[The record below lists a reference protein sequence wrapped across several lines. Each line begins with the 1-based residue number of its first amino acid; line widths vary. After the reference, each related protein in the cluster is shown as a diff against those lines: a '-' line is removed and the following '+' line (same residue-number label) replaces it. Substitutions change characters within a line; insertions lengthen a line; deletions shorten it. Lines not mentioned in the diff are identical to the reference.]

1 MTRPYLYSTLADT
14 DLREI
19 LRYTQRKWGA
29 AQARAYARQIDDAAA
44 ALATG
49 HGVFKDWSALL
60 PGLRVKQAGS
70 HYIAAVHRPGRPMLI
85 LAILHE
91 RMDLMARLK
100 DRLAQP

>member
-1 MTRPYLYSTLADT
+1 MTRPYIYSTLADT

-19 LRYTQRKWGA
+19 LRYTRRKWGA
-29 AQARAYARQIDDAAA
+29 EQVRTYARQIDDAAA

-49 HGVFKDWSALL
+49 HATFKNWDALL
-60 PGLRVKQAGS
+60 PGLRIKQVGS
-70 HYIAAVHRPGRPMLI
+70 HYIAAVHRPGRPALI

-100 DRLAQP
+100 GRLAAL